1 MVIYSLNNQIYV
13 LDQSQ
18 ISNEFQRHALIIFSI
33 NLDTSSATPSSSA
46 SATPTTS
53 TSPVGCGGGQQPNP
67 TSTSPPTTSHSTNN
81 STHQNHHHHHH
92 SSTTTISPTSSSSS
106 PPSSSSSTSVETRAF
121 KLQNFVIKSRL
132 NFTELSLLKEDISR
146 LFEQFL
152 NQVLL
157 KSLNI
162 NTNSHQNYYRCVV
175 NRVCYLKKPSNCKTI
190 RVETIKSS
198 TDCLRA
204 IVEYSRVNEST
215 RELPYVFLTTHSS
228 VYVA

>member
-1 MVIYSLNNQIYV
+1 M
-13 LDQSQ
+13 
-18 ISNEFQRHALIIFSI
+18 IIFSI
-33 NLDTSSATPSSSA
+33 NLESAGSNTTTNNSTSRASSS
-46 SATPTTS
+46 
-53 TSPVGCGGGQQPNP
+53 SPNSVGQ
-67 TSTSPPTTSHSTNN
+67 SMSPPSISNGINHQQQQQSNSTNN
-81 STHQNHHHHHH
+81 S
-92 SSTTTISPTSSSSS
+92 
-106 PPSSSSSTSVETRAF
+106 VDLRAF

-132 NFTELSLLKEDISR
+132 NFTELSLLKENIGR

-152 NQVLL
+152 NQVLAKCVTL
-157 KSLNI
+157 GTTPAYSAYPP
-162 NTNSHQNYYRCVV
+162 YYRCVV

-228 VYVA
+228 VYVSSSSSS